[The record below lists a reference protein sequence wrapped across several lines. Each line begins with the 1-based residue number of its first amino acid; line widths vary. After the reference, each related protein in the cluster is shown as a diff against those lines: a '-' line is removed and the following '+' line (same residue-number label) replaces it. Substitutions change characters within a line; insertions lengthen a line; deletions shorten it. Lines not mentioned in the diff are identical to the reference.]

1 VSGERTKITSVYSL
15 IVHTDSHFMVGQL
28 TQGWQIR
35 AANLHPGV
43 DKAARPIQTFGRRYP
58 STSICS
64 TRACR
69 MIRVDVSI

>member
-1 VSGERTKITSVYSL
+1 
-15 IVHTDSHFMVGQL
+15 MVGQS